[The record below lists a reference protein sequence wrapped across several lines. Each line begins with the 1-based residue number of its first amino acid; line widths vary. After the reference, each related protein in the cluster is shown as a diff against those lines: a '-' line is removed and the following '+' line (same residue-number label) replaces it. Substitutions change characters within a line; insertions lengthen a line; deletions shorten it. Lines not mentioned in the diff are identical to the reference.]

1 MRHDLINP
9 CIISLNSFLF
19 RDAPLE
25 QIGVFDDS
33 FAINGGFLRN
43 HSVFKST
50 QK

>member
-25 QIGVFDDS
+25 QIGVFDDLFCYKWGIPAES
-33 FAINGGFLRN
+33 FW
-43 HSVFKST
+43 V
-50 QK
+50 